1 MSLEAYAKVF
11 FGPRAPSTAIEPQP
25 KFLKPGKEGS
35 QKTDKFQPPQYSL
48 KHLHQGHWRPKPLA
62 RPSFLLDKVETKKSQ
77 GSAGEI
83 ETAKLHYSKAE
94 GEAEKA
100 KAEYEKLANTA
111 KAYEGLG
118 NKTKAKAFAVKA
130 EAAKKKYEQKA
141 LAVKSAKGQM
151 EKTAAKHAKPSSP
164 IKGLAPS
171 GEELSGPTGLTLA
184 KNHAMLSG
192 GSKGAV

>member
-1 MSLEAYAKVF
+1 MSLEAYSKVF
-11 FGPRAPSTAIEPQP
+11 FGPRAPGTAIEPQA

-35 QKTDKFQPPQYSL
+35 QKTDSFQAPRYSL

-62 RPSFLLDKVETKKSQ
+62 KPSFLLDKIGTQKNQ

-83 ETAKLHYSKAE
+83 ETAKLGYGKAE

-118 NKTKAKAFAVKA
+118 NKAKAKTFAVKA
-130 EAAKKKYEQKA
+130 EAAKKKYEQKV
-141 LAVKSAKGQM
+141 LAAKSAKGQM
-151 EKTAAKHAKPSSP
+151 EKTAAKYAKPSAP
-164 IKGLAPS
+164 LKGLAPS

-184 KNHAMLSG
+184 KNHAVLSG
-192 GSKGAV
+192 GAKGAA